1 LKTASSSFT
10 ASRDSKSA
18 SARDGLSLQVKALL
32 RLHELAM
39 RLASTSE
46 PQPAF
51 AAVLETIVEAHTA
64 DFGLLSLYDPAA
76 KCLTT
81 AASIGFDDDAL
92 ECLSAVGP
100 GSDGSPWGCAFATR
114 ERVIVHDVEEDSR
127 FEESH
132 AVARTV
138 GFRSVHSTPILTR
151 AGDAIGVISV
161 YFKTCRRP
169 TEIEMQLAD
178 LCARHVA
185 EAINAAKARQ
195 AIRDSE
201 ERLRL
206 ATQTGKVGIWDWDIA
221 ANRVSL
227 TESLYKIH
235 GLASDEFDGTVERF
249 SALVHPDDRELVK
262 EAIHRALADNEPYE
276 LEFRAVRPDGDIVWL
291 FANATTVRANGRP
304 VRLYGATMDITASK
318 RAQQVARENQERFVR
333 FMEHLPGLAW
343 IKDASG
349 KYVFANDAAHKA
361 FQTTPAKLYG
371 KTDLDV
377 FSEETARRFRENDQ
391 TALATDFGHQAVETL
406 EHEDGTLHY
415 SLVHKFPIPSPDGA
429 GTLIGGMAIDIT
441 DRKHAEESLRTSEE
455 RFRTLAD
462 HAPVG
467 IFQSGP
473 DGKTVFVNKSWCA
486 MTGLSF
492 AEAQGDGWSNAL
504 HPLDRE
510 RVIAGWKQAVRKG
523 ISSDAEFRFVRPD
536 GTVIWIQGNAVPL
549 WNPDGQLIGYIG
561 TVADVTERKTAEIA
575 LRESEQRFR
584 HMADHAP
591 VMIWVTEAD
600 GRCTFLGKTWYEFT
614 GRTPETSLGFGWID
628 AMHPNDREAARKS
641 FLAANEAHTAYSL
654 EYRLRDKDG
663 VYHWMIDAG
672 MPRLAED
679 GQFLGYIGS
688 VIDITDRK
696 KFEEELREADRRK
709 DEFLAVLAHELRNPL
724 APIRTGLELMR
735 LAGDDA
741 SALEEVRMT
750 MERQSQQMVRLIDDL
765 LDVSRITRGAVDLRK
780 TRVELATVLESA
792 VETSRPLIE
801 DMGHKLEITIPKA
814 PIVLEADPT
823 RLAQVISNLL
833 NNAAKYMQRGGTIG
847 VSAERLDGMAIV
859 SVKDS
864 GIGIPPEMIERIFEM
879 FTQVDGSLERS
890 HGGLGIGLTLV
901 KRLVEMHGGSV
912 EAHSDG
918 LNQGSEFIV
927 RLPAVVGLLSE
938 PPSKDGSGRPAGA
951 KRRILVVDD
960 NENAAKVLGMLL
972 TALGN
977 DVRTAFDGFT
987 AIELAES
994 FLPEIIL
1001 LDIGMPKLNG
1011 YETARRIREQPWG
1024 KNMVLAALTG
1034 WGQEEDK
1041 RRTRE
1046 AGFDHHFVKPL
1057 EPATL
1062 QKLLAE
1068 YEPASY

>member
-1 LKTASSSFT
+1 
-10 ASRDSKSA
+10 
-18 SARDGLSLQVKALL
+18 
-32 RLHELAM
+32 M
-39 RLASTSE
+39 
-46 PQPAF
+46 
-51 AAVLETIVEAHTA
+51 I
-64 DFGLLSLYDPAA
+64 
-76 KCLTT
+76 
-81 AASIGFDDDAL
+81 
-92 ECLSAVGP
+92 
-100 GSDGSPWGCAFATR
+100 
-114 ERVIVHDVEEDSR
+114 
-127 FEESH
+127 
-132 AVARTV
+132 
-138 GFRSVHSTPILTR
+138 
-151 AGDAIGVISV
+151 
-161 YFKTCRRP
+161 
-169 TEIEMQLAD
+169 
-178 LCARHVA
+178 
-185 EAINAAKARQ
+185 
-195 AIRDSE
+195 
-201 ERLRL
+201 
-206 ATQTGKVGIWDWDIA
+206 
-221 ANRVSL
+221 
-227 TESLYKIH
+227 
-235 GLASDEFDGTVERF
+235 
-249 SALVHPDDRELVK
+249 
-262 EAIHRALADNEPYE
+262 
-276 LEFRAVRPDGDIVWL
+276 
-291 FANATTVRANGRP
+291 
-304 VRLYGATMDITASK
+304 GATMDITASK
-318 RAQQVARENQERFVR
+318 HAQQVARENQERFVR
-333 FMEHLPGLAW
+333 FMQHLPGLAW
-343 IKDASG
+343 IKDAAG

-371 KTDLDV
+371 KTDLEV
-377 FSEETARRFRENDQ
+377 FAEETARRFRENDA
-391 TALATDFGHQAVETL
+391 TALASDSGYQTVETL
-406 EHEDGTLHY
+406 EHEDGTLRY
-415 SLVHKFPIPSPDGA
+415 SLVHKFPIPGPDGA
-429 GTLIGGMAIDIT
+429 GTLIGGMAI
-441 DRKHAEESLRTSEE
+441 
-455 RFRTLAD
+455 
-462 HAPVG
+462 
-467 IFQSGP
+467 
-473 DGKTVFVNKSWCA
+473 
-486 MTGLSF
+486 
-492 AEAQGDGWSNAL
+492 
-504 HPLDRE
+504 
-510 RVIAGWKQAVRKG
+510 
-523 ISSDAEFRFVRPD
+523 
-536 GTVIWIQGNAVPL
+536 
-549 WNPDGQLIGYIG
+549 
-561 TVADVTERKTAEIA
+561 DVTERKTAEIA

-600 GRCTFLGKTWYEFT
+600 GRCTYLGKTWYEFT

-663 VYHWMIDAG
+663 IYHSVIDAA
-672 MPRLAED
+672 MPRFAED

-741 SALEEVRMT
+741 GTLEEVRTT

-780 TRVELATVLESA
+780 TRVELATVVESA
-792 VETSRPLIE
+792 VETSRPVIE
-801 DMGHKLEITIPKA
+801 DMGHKLEIIIPKP

-833 NNAAKYMQRGGTIG
+833 NNAAKYMQRGGTIR
-847 VSAERLDGMAIV
+847 VSAERLDGMAII
-859 SVKDS
+859 SVKDF
-864 GIGIPPEMIERIFEM
+864 GIGIPAEMIERIFDM
-879 FTQVDGSLERS
+879 FTQVDCSLERS

-918 LNQGSEFIV
+918 LNHGSEFIV

-938 PPSKDGSGRPAGA
+938 PPSRDGSGRATGA

-1024 KNMVLAALTG
+1024 KSMVLAALTG

-1062 QKLLAE
+1062 QKLLAD
-1068 YEPASY
+1068 YEPAAY